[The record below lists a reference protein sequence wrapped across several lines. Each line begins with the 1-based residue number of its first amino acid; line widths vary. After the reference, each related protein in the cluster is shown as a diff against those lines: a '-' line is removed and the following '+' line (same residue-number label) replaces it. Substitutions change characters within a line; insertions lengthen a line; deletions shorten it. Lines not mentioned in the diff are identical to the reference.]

1 MERKKGAHKLLN
13 QMEKL
18 IKNSDVKNIEKLR
31 ELEQNTKDFTSMAF
45 DFEKHQQK
53 MIEQHLAQQ
62 SEQAALINAVK
73 GKLD

>member
-1 MERKKGAHKLLN
+1 MDSAINKNDLERKKGAHKLLN

-31 ELEQNTKDFTSMAF
+31 ELEQSTKDYTSMVF

-53 MIEQHLAQQ
+53 MIEQHL
-62 SEQAALINAVK
+62 
-73 GKLD
+73 

>member
-31 ELEQNTKDFTSMAF
+31 ELEQSTKDYTSMVF
-45 DFEKHQQK
+45 DFEKH
-53 MIEQHLAQQ
+53 
-62 SEQAALINAVK
+62 
-73 GKLD
+73 